1 MADTTE
7 KKPEAQK
14 KRDSKPMGSGLAA
27 RLDRA
32 ESAKK
37 GSKKKSAAETQQEI
51 RELSKPKDDVKP
63 PVDLKKVYVRI
74 ALVVAVLGV
83 VAFIVPPPYGNY
95 AKGAFGVVLVLAVGI
110 SVWLDRYVKKTLALG
125 AILRGADTDE
135 GRKEA
140 LKAIAEQFKKD
151 DTQALLAKA
160 QLEMQE
166 DPRKAQATLESIDLS
181 KQLAPIAGQ
190 VRAMRA
196 MIHLTHGELPEAK
209 RLVEDLELGKQQEPK
224 TRVMFATV
232 AGEAWARTGQAQK
245 AIDTLE
251 LFNPDDAENEELR
264 PQMWRARAFA
274 YAALNDAKGVG
285 RSLRKLADMNVQL
298 LGMFVGQ
305 KKIHPLLEKEAKS
318 LVQKLGAMP
327 RPKMMRVMK

>member
-1 MADTTE
+1 MADTD
-7 KKPEAQK
+7 KKAEAEK
-14 KRDSKPMGSGLAA
+14 KRDSTPLGAGLAA
-27 RLDRA
+27 RLERA
-32 ESAKK
+32 DAAKK
-37 GSKKKSAAETQQEI
+37 ASKKKSVSETQQEI
-51 RELSKPKDDVKP
+51 RDLSKPKDDAKP
-63 PVDLKKVYVRI
+63 PVDLKKVYIRI
-74 ALVVAVLGV
+74 ALVLLALLV
-83 VAFIVPPPYGNY
+83 VAIIVPPPYGVY
-95 AKGAFGVVLVLAVGI
+95 AKAGFGVILVAAAGVCI
-110 SVWLDRYVKKTLALG
+110 WLDRYVKKTLALG

-140 LKAIAEQFKKD
+140 LKAISTRFKKD

-166 DPRKAQATLESIDLS
+166 DPRKAQATLESIDLE
-181 KQLAPIAGQ
+181 KQLAPVAGQ

-196 MIHLTHGELPEAK
+196 MIHLTHGETAEANK
-209 RLVEDLELGKQQEPK
+209 LVAALELGKQQEPK

-232 AGEAWARTGQAQK
+232 AGEAWARSGQAQK
-245 AIDTLE
+245 ALDTLE

-274 YAALNDAKGVG
+274 YAALSDQKGVG
-285 RSLRKLADMNVQL
+285 RALRKLADLNVQL

-305 KKIHPLLEKEAKS
+305 KKIHPLLEREAKQ